1 MLEGGFEVESLIV
14 QVFRVGDF
22 LDVSKSAVLNQQR
35 ASASDVFNVA
45 SEDNGVLKM
54 STLRASKTAEA
65 VIYVSSY
72 SDVRNVKGNG
82 QTRQTSGR
90 SVARH
95 DGELSDDSDEGG
107 NGSDERENEFENL
120 DLMSAMARRPLTNT
134 DEGERDNQDKRLGS
148 RCID

>member
-1 MLEGGFEVESLIV
+1 M
-14 QVFRVGDF
+14 
-22 LDVSKSAVLNQQR
+22 NQER
-35 ASASDVFNVA
+35 ASASDAFDIA
-45 SEDNGVLKM
+45 SKDNGVLEM
-54 STLRASKTAEA
+54 SALRASKATKAT
-65 VIYVSSY
+65 IYVSPY
-72 SDVRNVKGNG
+72 GDVRDVKGNG

-90 SVARH
+90 NVARH

-120 DLMSAMARRPLTNT
+120 DLMSATARRPLTNT